1 MNKDY
6 YKILEVE
13 RNATENDIKKSYRR
27 LSKQYHPD
35 VNPDNKEAEEKF
47 KDIAEAYSILSDKE
61 KKTNYDRF
69 GTADG
74 RTNPFGGMD
83 MNMNDFASFFNGQN
97 RRRKG
102 TDIRLNVKISLEEV
116 FEGVH
121 KKIKYRKSNKC
132 NTCNST
138 GGETTQCNSCGG
150 SGMVSQVQNTPFGAI
165 SNVTTCP
172 SCSGLGEMVIKK
184 CETCFGLGTNAGEV
198 EFEFDIPR
206 GIMDGESFRVN
217 GMGNS
222 VRKGIDGDLI
232 LNIIE
237 TPHDKYRRAGND
249 IHQRVSLEYKD
260 LVLGNDDIQVDTLEG
275 KIKFKIKEGTK
286 VGSMLRIPNRGLVRK
301 NEKGDMLIEVW
312 LDIPENVSEEEKEKI
327 KNLKV

>member
-35 VNPDNKEAEEKF
+35 LNPNNKEAEEKF

-74 RTNPFGGMD
+74 KTNPFGGMD
-83 MNMNDFASFFNGQN
+83 MNDMFSSFFGNQN

-102 TDIRLNVKISLEEV
+102 SDIRVNVKVSLEEI
-116 FEGVH
+116 FEGTH

-132 NTCNST
+132 NTCNNT
-138 GGETTQCNSCGG
+138 GGESNQCNVCGG
-150 SGMVSQVQNTPFGAI
+150 TGMVTQIQNTPFGRM
-165 SNVTTCP
+165 SNATTCP
-172 SCSGLGEMVIKK
+172 NCSGSGEIIIKK
-184 CETCFGLGTNAGEV
+184 CETCFGVGTNTGEV
-198 EFEFDIPR
+198 EFEFDIPK
-206 GIMDGESFRVN
+206 GIMDGESFKVN

-222 VRKGIDGDLI
+222 IRKGMDGDLI
-232 LNIIE
+232 LNIVE
-237 TPHDKYRRAGND
+237 VPHEKYRRVGND
-249 IHQRVSLEYKD
+249 IHQRINLSYKD
-260 LVLGNDDIQVDTLEG
+260 LVIGNDDVQVDTLEG

-286 VGSMLRIPNRGLVRK
+286 VGSMLRIPNRGLFRK
-301 NEKGDMLIEVW
+301 NEKGDMLIEIW
-312 LDIPENVSEEEKEKI
+312 LDIPENISEEEKEKI
-327 KNLKV
+327 KDLKI

>member
-1 MNKDY
+1 MEPWDGPACVTFTDGHQVGAVLDRNGLRPSRYWVTKD
-6 YKILEVE
+6 
-13 RNATENDIKKSYRR
+13 
-27 LSKQYHPD
+27 
-35 VNPDNKEAEEKF
+35 
-47 KDIAEAYSILSDKE
+47 
-61 KKTNYDRF
+61 
-69 GTADG
+69 
-74 RTNPFGGMD
+74 
-83 MNMNDFASFFNGQN
+83 
-97 RRRKG
+97 
-102 TDIRLNVKISLEEV
+102 
-116 FEGVH
+116 
-121 KKIKYRKSNKC
+121 
-132 NTCNST
+132 
-138 GGETTQCNSCGG
+138 
-150 SGMVSQVQNTPFGAI
+150 GMVAI
-165 SNVTTCP
+165 TLHDLM
-172 SCSGLGEMVIKK
+172 GK
-184 CETCFGLGTNAGEV
+184 
-198 EFEFDIPR
+198 
-206 GIMDGESFRVN
+206 IMDGESFRVN

-286 VGSMLRIPNRGLVRK
+286 VGSMLRIPNRGLFRK